1 MAPTDEPLKPHS
13 KLEPE
18 ARDGALRAG
27 GAWALGPVATTA
39 GSLVHAFRGYRP
51 AFLRG
56 DVAAAVTVAMVAV
69 PQSMAFAAIAGLPPV
84 YGLYTAVV
92 VTLVG
97 CLLTGSP
104 QLHVGP
110 TNTMSL
116 LTASVLVAM
125 ALGDGDASAAQRVQ
139 TAAVLALLAGLI
151 QIAFALGRLGE
162 LVRFVSK
169 SVIVGFSAGAG
180 VLIAVGQLPP
190 LLGIDLVDTQSSLAG
205 AIGKLHRIGQAVLEH
220 GAAPAWPAALAGGV
234 SLAVVLGCGWIARWL
249 PRYLLAVVAGALTVY
264 GMGWTS
270 ADLTLVGALPAG
282 LPAFAPP
289 SVDWQAYRALL
300 APAFA
305 IALVGMIEVCGI
317 GKTLA
322 AKTGHRVEPNQEFIA
337 LGLANMVGGCFRCL
351 PSSGS
356 YSRSAL
362 NQQSGARTRFAGVA
376 SAVITA
382 GVFVLAAPA
391 AGTIPMASIAAILF
405 PIAWG
410 LIDLDYVRKLRHSNR
425 ADLWVCVATFMA
437 TLALP
442 LEIAVFTG
450 VFLTLA
456 LYLRRARQLYITEM
470 VGGDDD
476 PRQPAGWTERPLR
489 ANAACDPRRAVSFLQ
504 IEGNLFFA
512 SADDL
517 QDRFIRVLAQKD
529 VRVLILRLKR
539 THMVDATVMHTIESF
554 AQQMGGE
561 GRHLILCGLR
571 PRMRERMIAFGLGQ
585 VVGQDNLIVSGE
597 KPFDAARAAVKRAH
611 ELVETHETPPA

>member
-1 MAPTDEPLKPHS
+1 MNPLLITADS
-13 KLEPE
+13 LS
-18 ARDGALRAG
+18 RA
-27 GAWALGPVATTA
+27 A
-39 GSLVHAFRGYRP
+39 RGYRLS
-51 AFLRG
+51 FLRS
-56 DVAAAVTVAMVAV
+56 DVSAAVTVALIAV
-69 PQSMAFAAIAGLPPV
+69 PQSMAFATIAGLPPV

-92 VTLVG
+92 ATLVG
-97 CLLTGSP
+97 CLLTSSP

-116 LTASVLVAM
+116 LTASVLVAL
-125 ALGDGDASAAQRVQ
+125 AVSDGDASASERVQ
-139 TAAVLALLAGLI
+139 TAAMLALLAGVM
-151 QIAFALGRLGE
+151 QIAFAIGRLGE

-190 LLGIDLVDTQSSLAG
+190 LLGLDLAG
-205 AIGKLHRIGQAVLEH
+205 TSSPLSGVLGPLHRMGQTLFEN
-220 GAAPAWPAALAGGV
+220 GAAPAWPAVTVGLL
-234 SLAVVLGCGWIARWL
+234 SLAVAIGGQWIAGWL
-249 PRYLLAVVAGALTVY
+249 PRYLLAVIVGAVAVY
-264 GMGWTS
+264 LMGWTQ
-270 ADLTLVGALPAG
+270 ADLALIGALPAG
-282 LPAFAPP
+282 LPTFAVPAL
-289 SVDWQAYRALL
+289 DWHDFRPLL

-322 AKTGHRVEPNQEFIA
+322 AKTGHRVEPNQEFLA
-337 LGLANMVGGCFRCL
+337 LGVANVLGGCFRGL

-362 NQQSGARTRFAGVA
+362 NQQAGAKTRFAGVA
-376 SAVITA
+376 SALITA
-382 GVFVLAAPA
+382 AVFLLAAPL

-410 LIDLDYVRKLRHSNR
+410 LIDLGYVRKLLDSNR
-425 ADLWVCVATFMA
+425 ADLWVCVATFLA
-437 TLALP
+437 TLVLP

-456 LYLRRARQLYITEM
+456 LYLRRARQLYITEL
-470 VGGDDD
+470 VGGGDAD

-489 ANAACDPRRAVSFLQ
+489 PNAACHPRRAVSFLQ

-517 QDRFIRVLAQKD
+517 QDRFIRVLAQKE
-529 VRVLILRLKR
+529 VQVLILRLKR
-539 THMVDATVMHTIESF
+539 THMVDATVMHTLEAF
-554 AQQMGGE
+554 ARQMRDE

-571 PRMRERMIAFGLGQ
+571 PRMRERMQAFGLGDA
-585 VVGQDNLIVSGE
+585 VGNDNLIASGDH
-597 KPFDAARAAVKRAH
+597 PFDAARAAVKRAH
-611 ELVETHETPPA
+611 ALVDAAGERS

>member
-1 MAPTDEPLKPHS
+1 MPLTEEPTPAHS
-13 KLEPE
+13 KFAP
-18 ARDGALRAG
+18 GAKVGPLRAG

-39 GSLVHAFRGYRP
+39 GSLVRAVGGYRP
-51 AFLRG
+51 AFVRG
-56 DVAAAVTVAMVAV
+56 DVVAAVTVALVAV

-125 ALGDGDASAAQRVQ
+125 AMGDGDATAAQRVQ

-190 LLGIDLVDTQSSLAG
+190 LLGIDLVDTQSALAG
-205 AIGKLHRIGQAVLEH
+205 AVGKLHRIGQAMIEH
-220 GAAPAWPAALAGGV
+220 GARPAIPAAIAGGV

-249 PRYLLAVVAGALTVY
+249 PRYLLAVVAGAVAVY
-264 GMGWTS
+264 MMGWTS
-270 ADLTLVGALPAG
+270 ADLALVGALPAG

-322 AKTGHRVEPNQEFIA
+322 AKTGHRVQPNQEFLA
-337 LGLANMVGGCFRCL
+337 VGLANMIGGCFRCL

-362 NQQSGARTRFAGVA
+362 NQQSGARSRFAGVA
-376 SAVITA
+376 SAIITA
-382 GVFVLAAPA
+382 GVLVWAAPA
-391 AGTIPMASIAAILF
+391 AATIPMASIAAILF

-425 ADLWVCVATFMA
+425 ADLWVCVATFVA

-470 VGGDDD
+470 VGGEDA
-476 PRQPAGWTERPLR
+476 RQPSGWTERPLR
-489 ANAACDPRRAVSFLQ
+489 ANAACNPRRAVSFLQ

-539 THMVDATVMHTIESF
+539 THMVDATVMHTVEAF
-554 AQQMGGE
+554 ARQMNAQ

-571 PRMRERMIAFGLGQ
+571 PRMRERMIAFGLDQ
-585 VVGQDNLIVSGE
+585 VVGQDNLIVSGD
-597 KPFDAARAAVKRAH
+597 KPFDAAREAVKRAH
-611 ELVETHETPPA
+611 TLVDQDDG